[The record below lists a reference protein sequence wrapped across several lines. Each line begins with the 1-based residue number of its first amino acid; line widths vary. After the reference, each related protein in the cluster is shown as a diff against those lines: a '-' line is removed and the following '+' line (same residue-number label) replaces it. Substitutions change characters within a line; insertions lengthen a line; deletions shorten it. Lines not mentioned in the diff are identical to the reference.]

1 MTNHEL
7 ISELTKILPDYVF
20 SGGNDCTTDCIF
32 GVKQLAPRT
41 FRDSKKNL
49 IISNDRI
56 IFISSEMYPNTD
68 KNFRYAMNYTKS
80 TIRNFRCKRWFGYEL
95 DKEFVSGR
103 TDEIL
108 IDEIKR
114 MFT

>member
-1 MTNHEL
+1 MTNQEL
-7 ISELTKILPDYVF
+7 IAELKKILPDYVF
-20 SGGNDCTTDCIF
+20 TGGDYTTDCIH
-32 GVKQLAPRT
+32 GVKQLAPQT
-41 FRDSKKNL
+41 FRDSKKSLVKSEN
-49 IISNDRI
+49 RV

-80 TIRNFRCKRWFGYEL
+80 KVRGYRCKNWFDYEL
-95 DKEFVSGR
+95 DKEFVSGK

-108 IDEIKR
+108 IDEIKI